1 MSAPITQAEAE
12 ALLHREALYLDDRRW
27 DDWLGLFTE
36 DAVYW
41 VPAWRSEDETTED
54 PDREL
59 SLIYYRGRDY
69 LRERA
74 WRISSGL
81 SIASKP
87 LPRTVH
93 LLSGILLDG
102 ADEASATVRSNFAV
116 HSFNSKRQSSTVF
129 FGRYEHGLKR
139 EGEAWRIASKKITL
153 LNDYI
158 QAVVDIYS
166 I

>member
-1 MSAPITQAEAE
+1 M
-12 ALLHREALYLDDRRW
+12 
-27 DDWLGLFTE
+27 
-36 DAVYW
+36 
-41 VPAWRSEDETTED
+41 
-54 PDREL
+54 
-59 SLIYYRGRDY
+59 
-69 LRERA
+69 
-74 WRISSGL
+74 
-81 SIASKP
+81 
-87 LPRTVH
+87 H

-102 ADEASATVRSNFAV
+102 ADETSATVRSNFAV

-139 EGEAWRIASKKITL
+139 EGDAWRIASKKIIL